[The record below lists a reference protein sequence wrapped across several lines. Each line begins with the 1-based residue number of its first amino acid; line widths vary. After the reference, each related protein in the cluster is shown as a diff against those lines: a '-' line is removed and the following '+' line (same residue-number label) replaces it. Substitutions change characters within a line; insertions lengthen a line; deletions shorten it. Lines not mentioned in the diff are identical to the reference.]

1 MSNEYADPSGNTEQ
15 FKAFA
20 QAPQEKAAARSRT
33 PMIIGAVVV
42 AVLVALVVFLL
53 LG

>member
-15 FKAFA
+15 FKAFVH
-20 QAPQEKAAARSRT
+20 APAPEPARSRT
-33 PMIIGAVVV
+33 PLVVGAAV
-42 AVLVALVVFLL
+42 AAVVLVALVAFLL

>member
-1 MSNEYADPSGNTEQ
+1 MSNEFADPSGNTEQ

-20 QAPQEKAAARSRT
+20 QAPADAPARSRT
-33 PMIIGAVVV
+33 PMIIGGVV
-42 AVLVALVVFLL
+42 ALALLALVVFLM

>member
-1 MSNEYADPSGNTEQ
+1 MSNDHVDPSGNTEQ

-20 QAPQEKAAARSRT
+20 QAPPDRAARSRT
-33 PMIIGAVVV
+33 PLIIGAAIAV
-42 AVLVALVVFLL
+42 ALVALVAFLV

>member
-1 MSNEYADPSGNTEQ
+1 MSNESVDPSGNTGQ

-20 QAPQEKAAARSRT
+20 QAPPQDAGSSRA
-33 PMIIGAVVV
+33 PLVIGVI
-42 AVLVALVVFLL
+42 VALALIALTAFLA